1 MVRTQIQLTEKQSK
15 ALKEMALREGISMA
29 EIIRRALENVV
40 DGQYPPARDE
50 LKARAI
56 AAVGSVHS
64 SITDLSSRSD
74 DYLEE
79 IYSE

>member
-1 MVRTQIQLTEKQSK
+1 MVRTQIQLTEKQFK
-15 ALKEMALREGISMA
+15 ALRETAVREGVSMA
-29 EIIRRALENVV
+29 EVIRRALEKVTEGRNLP
-40 DGQYPPARDE
+40 DKEEA
-50 LKARAI
+50 KKRAL

-64 SITDLSSRSD
+64 DLTDLSTRHD